1 MYSCIG
7 ERWLCLTTAF
17 LPELITA
24 PGAPLIPT
32 VCGFNRI
39 HLNANGTHYIPDQ
52 APIDKIRLHLN
63 VVRIANR
70 KHYIPDQACISH
82 GMAEGVKSKL
92 VSYLYVNTNTC
103 VYLSTARYVLQ
114 YVYFALH
121 CIILLPGSQLITPHT
136 TFTTIA
142 STKIQSTLGQTR
154 SLFVGSGIPRIAI
167 YSKSV

>member
-1 MYSCIG
+1 M
-7 ERWLCLTTAF
+7 
-17 LPELITA
+17 
-24 PGAPLIPT
+24 
-32 VCGFNRI
+32 
-39 HLNANGTHYIPDQ
+39 HYIPDQ

-82 GMAEGVKSKL
+82 GMAEGGKSKL
-92 VSYLYVNTNTC
+92 VFYLYVNTNTC
-103 VYLSTARYVLQ
+103 VYLARYVLQ
-114 YVYFALH
+114 YVYFAMH